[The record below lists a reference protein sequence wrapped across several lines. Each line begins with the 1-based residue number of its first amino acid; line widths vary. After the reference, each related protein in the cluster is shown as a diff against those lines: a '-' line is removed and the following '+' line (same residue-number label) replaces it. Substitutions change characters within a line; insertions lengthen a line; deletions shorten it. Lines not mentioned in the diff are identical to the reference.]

1 MRELMDR
8 KRKIRFLALA
18 LSLLMVLTTVW
29 NGVPAYAGYSAV
41 GQTRDE
47 TEISVQKATASETS
61 QLNKATASEPE
72 KTDKK
77 QKTDS
82 ASKDKIDQ
90 DEISEAD
97 LYRMSDE
104 GTLTREVLCELG
116 AIEPTEKIDVETY
129 FQFTCIVDDEDDQ
142 THTNLKTYVMDK
154 LHITEL
160 TPGALENVAPKT
172 VFFNEQNHMYRRA
185 VVGNTPV
192 YYVGIV
198 NVDGTSYVYYVTS
211 QKNSDRASYSVLKP
225 GEKIDLL
232 YVHKNSYQIRY
243 ELENER
249 TDAPDSDLT
258 ADEVFGGDRMEVVE
272 ENGSY
277 TFKVKIPRGY
287 QATVEVVDSDEAQV
301 ALKGSDPSLG
311 RMMSYYKKAENPNR
325 ILLKEDSPSS
335 MILNGTYEVG
345 PVTKD
350 QTVRVKYHKV
360 DTFTFSAVDWS
371 GTVYAKN
378 GRVYNSVPES
388 WTGTFQSGKS
398 FVWTF
403 LGFSTGGSTFE
414 MDQLELNGEAIEV
427 PMVTLE
433 DTQTVETT
441 TTLSTGTV
449 VTISVYSNHGKNGSS
464 AIRYYTVT
472 ISNCYEDITVSGGN
486 MVGHSHKEIV
496 VRRLTGGTAQYAVN
510 GTAPSAQNGW
520 QKMKSDTLI
529 LRAGAAYRNDTFRF
543 KTDTGFGKPD
553 IRIFPKDALSKLQE
567 NGDNNYIEYLF
578 YSGPGAAGEIRSYQE
593 WLPSYDGYYYFRTT
607 NILTAY
613 MNHSYAQGVVLLEIQ
628 GIPLKVGVAYV
639 SGGDQTDANGNLLSP
654 DSANIV
660 NMPGFDSGGTN
671 GYNTVNNPYVPISTL
686 IPRDLSGKF
695 EFDHWQIVRVN
706 ADGTL
711 GDVKENAVYATGQM
725 AHLTTDTF
733 HNLADCSR
741 WDEREQR
748 SVFTLQAVW
757 KSNNVSAPINYAVHY
772 YVDGQEIYTETHTAN
787 KGAKVIVDAWN
798 SGTGGLSEAVLGV
811 LQGTNNARKDYTDK
825 GTVRYFID
833 RGISTTEL
841 QHLQQD
847 NNALHIYFVT
857 ADIKWTIRKQ
867 WLYTATGVQTAPTG
881 TIRAQIQRKT
891 ADGSGWENVSSP
903 DGVIELTS
911 AGSWK
916 TETGN
921 LPLYKNDNVAEPY
934 TYRVVELDST
944 NNVVEEGNKVS
955 FPDPANTAVNREFLV
970 NYQKQGKVWT
980 ILNAETPTGALKVSN
995 TISGAQGDQTR
1006 FWEFTVRQKVSD
1018 ASEPLLNGMFGGMN
1032 FTDGV
1037 ARFTLKHGESM
1048 IGVGFSAGTKFTVSE
1063 TGANKDGYISTCNKI
1078 FLQEQGNDFAI
1089 LADQT
1094 VSADI
1099 LNAKDLSSVSVFL
1112 KALKYVNNATPSD
1125 AQQYTFYLKDA
1136 SGRQLQSVKN
1146 VQAAVNFQKL
1156 EYSEAGTYT
1165 YYLMEANDGK
1175 ADVQYS
1181 ELVYEADVEVT
1192 EGETSEG
1199 HKLAAAVTYR
1209 IPGGGI
1215 VSGTPEFMNRVNEA
1229 SLTSVR
1235 VIKHWSDNES
1245 EFRPQ
1250 TVKFQL
1256 YKKTGAD
1263 LEPQGDPVEVSAD
1276 ANGIWSYTWGNLD
1289 KNTEWEVA
1297 EVEIPEKYEI
1307 ASAYMENNEWIITN
1321 RLKSS
1326 DVPTAKNVT
1335 VRKVWEDQDSTK
1347 RPAVVNVQLYKDLI
1361 PYETVTLS
1369 ADNNWQFTW
1378 TDLDASAEWT
1388 VDEIDVPE
1396 GYERSI
1402 RTETSDDQAVTTY
1415 TITNKQVTEEP
1426 KPPVQ
1431 EKISITANKVWED
1444 AGYAGRPQSV
1454 KLQLYCDG
1462 EAYGDAVT
1470 VSQDQGWRY
1479 VWTDLE
1485 KDHVWTVGEAENVS
1499 GYNVSVTHDGN
1510 EWVIT
1515 NTRKASGNNSG
1526 NNSGSSDSDDDSDHD
1541 SGNSGNN
1548 SNAGVVDNK
1557 GTAVDDTTSRNGTDP
1572 SEAAG
1577 NTDTDGKTNGNAAAV
1592 APPDAF
1598 VKSGR
1603 LTPGS
1608 ADAAVADAKNMRKKD
1623 RNVPETGDV
1632 THGYLWFLLAGIS
1645 LTGILALI
1653 LGKEHSDRKRKS

>member
-1 MRELMDR
+1 M
-8 KRKIRFLALA
+8 ALV
-18 LSLLMVLTTVW
+18 LSVMMVVTTIFSGVTVYADNAE
-29 NGVPAYAGYSAV
+29 NGWTQQSEE
-41 GQTRDE
+41 QTATASDPVKV
-47 TEISVQKATASETS
+47 SKATASD
-61 QLNKATASEPE
+61 PE
-72 KTDKK
+72 KNNKNAIPSDMT
-77 QKTDS
+77 
-82 ASKDKIDQ
+82 
-90 DEISEAD
+90 EEE
-97 LYRMSDE
+97 LYKLSDE
-104 GTLTREVLCELG
+104 GKLTKAVLTGLG
-116 AIEPTEKIDVETY
+116 AIEPQEKISVEKY
-129 FQFTCIVDDEDDQ
+129 IDFTCIVDDEDNQ
-142 THTNLKTYVMDK
+142 NHTELKTYVMEK
-154 LHITEL
+154 MGFTEL

-192 YYVGIV
+192 YYVGIA
-198 NVDGTSYVYYVTS
+198 NVGGTKYVYYVTS
-211 QKNSDRASYSVLKP
+211 QKNTDRTSYSVLKP
-225 GEKIDLL
+225 GEMIDLL
-232 YVHKNSYQIRY
+232 YVHKNSYQIHY
-243 ELENER
+243 DLENER
-249 TDAPDSDLT
+249 TDAPNSDLT

-287 QATVEVVDSDEAQV
+287 QAEVEVVDSVREKV
-301 ALKGSDPSLG
+301 PFRGSNPSLG
-311 RMMSYYKKAENPNR
+311 RMMSYYKKPENPDQ

-335 MILNGTYEVG
+335 MILNGTYEVSS
-345 PVTKD
+345 VTKD
-350 QTVRVKYHKV
+350 QIVRVKYRKV
-360 DTFTFSAVDWS
+360 DTFTFSAADWK
-371 GTVYAKN
+371 GTAYANKDAHRIW
-378 GRVYNSVPES
+378 GSVPES
-388 WTGTFQSGKS
+388 WTGTFQSGDS

-403 LGFSTGGSTFE
+403 KGWSTGGATYE

-427 PMVTLE
+427 PMVTMA
-433 DTQTVETT
+433 DTQTVTAT

-449 VTISVYSNHGKNGSS
+449 VKIAVSSNDGKNGST
-464 AIRYYTVT
+464 AVRDYTVT
-472 ISNCYEDITVSGGN
+472 ISNCYENITVSGGN

-510 GTAPSAQNGW
+510 GTAPSSPDGW
-520 QKMKSDTLI
+520 HMMESDTLI
-529 LRAGAAYRNDTFRF
+529 LRKGGDAYRNDTFRF

-553 IRIFPKDALSKLQE
+553 IRLLPKDALSTLQENDVHE
-567 NGDNNYIEYLF
+567 NGDNNYIEYLS
-578 YSGPGAAGEIRSYQE
+578 YSGPEAAVVIRSYQE

-607 NILTAY
+607 GGLKEY
-613 MNHSYAQGVVLLEIQ
+613 MNHSDAQGVVLLEIQ
-628 GIPLKVGVAYV
+628 GIPTKVGVAYI
-639 SGGDQTDANGNLLSP
+639 SGGDQTDGNGNLLSP
-654 DSANIV
+654 ASANIV

-671 GYNTVNNPYVPISTL
+671 GYNTVNNQYVPISTL

-695 EFDHWQIVRVN
+695 EFDHWQIVTVN
-706 ADGTL
+706 GDGTL
-711 GDVKENAVYATGQM
+711 GNVKENAVYKTGQM
-725 AHLTTDTF
+725 THLTTDTF

-741 WDEREQR
+741 WDENEQR

-798 SGTGGLSEAVLGV
+798 SGTGGLSKAVLGV
-811 LQGTNNARKDYTDK
+811 LKGTNNAEKDYTDG

-841 QHLQQD
+841 QDLQQD

-867 WLYTATGVQTAPTG
+867 WLFTATGAQTAPTE

-891 ADGSGWENVSSP
+891 AGGSGWENVSSP
-903 DGVIELTS
+903 DGGVIELTS

-934 TYRVVELDST
+934 TYRVVELDPT
-944 NNVVEEGNKVS
+944 NSVVEEGNKVS
-955 FPDPANTAVNREFLV
+955 FPDPAREFLV

-995 TISGAQGDQTR
+995 IISGAQGDQTR
-1006 FWEFTVRQKVSD
+1006 SWKFTVTQKVSD
-1018 ASEPLLNGMFGGMN
+1018 ASEPLLNGMFGGME

-1048 IGVGFSAGTKFTVSE
+1048 IGVGLSAGTKFTVTE
-1063 TGANKDGYISTCNKI
+1063 TGANKDGYISTCNGEA
-1078 FLQEQGNDFAI
+1078 LEEQGNNFVI
-1089 LADQT
+1089 KADQT

-1099 LNAKDLSSVSVFL
+1099 LNEKDLSSVSVFL

-1125 AQQYTFYLKDA
+1125 AQKYTFYLKDA

-1165 YYLMEANDGK
+1165 YYLMEANDGE

-1192 EGETSEG
+1192 EVETSEG

-1250 TVKFQL
+1250 TVRFQL

-1263 LEPQGDPVEVSAD
+1263 LKPQGDPVEVRAD
-1276 ANGIWSYTWGNLD
+1276 LNGIWSYTWGNLD

-1361 PYETVTLS
+1361 PYGTVTLS

-1402 RTETSDDQAVTTY
+1402 RMETSDDQVVTTY

-1444 AGYAGRPQSV
+1444 GICGAS
-1454 KLQLYCDG
+1454 
-1462 EAYGDAVT
+1462 
-1470 VSQDQGWRY
+1470 
-1479 VWTDLE
+1479 
-1485 KDHVWTVGEAENVS
+1485 TVG
-1499 GYNVSVTHDGN
+1499 
-1510 EWVIT
+1510 
-1515 NTRKASGNNSG
+1515 KAS
-1526 NNSGSSDSDDDSDHD
+1526 
-1541 SGNSGNN
+1541 
-1548 SNAGVVDNK
+1548 
-1557 GTAVDDTTSRNGTDP
+1557 AVP
-1572 SEAAG
+1572 
-1577 NTDTDGKTNGNAAAV
+1577 
-1592 APPDAF
+1592 
-1598 VKSGR
+1598 
-1603 LTPGS
+1603 
-1608 ADAAVADAKNMRKKD
+1608 
-1623 RNVPETGDV
+1623 
-1632 THGYLWFLLAGIS
+1632 
-1645 LTGILALI
+1645 
-1653 LGKEHSDRKRKS
+1653 

>member
-1 MRELMDR
+1 MDR

-29 NGVPAYAGYSAV
+29 NGVPAYAGYSAK
-41 GQTRDE
+41 GPREE
-47 TEISVQKATASETS
+47 TEHSAQKATASEPS
-61 QLNKATASEPE
+61 RSDKATALEPE
-72 KTDKK
+72 KSEKK
-77 QKTDS
+77 QKTDP
-82 ASKDKIDQ
+82 ASKDRIDQ

-104 GTLTREVLCELG
+104 GTLTRAVLCELG
-116 AIEPTEKIDVETY
+116 VIEPTETIDVDAY
-129 FQFTCIVDDEDDQ
+129 FQFTCIVDEEDDQ
-142 THTNLKTYVMDK
+142 THTDLKQYVMND

-160 TPGALENVAPKT
+160 APGALENVAPKT
-172 VFFNEQNHMYRRA
+172 VFFNGQNHMYRRA

-198 NVDGTSYVYYVTS
+198 NVNGTPYVYYVTS
-211 QKNSDRASYSVLKP
+211 QKNTDRASYSVLKP

-232 YVHKNSYQIRY
+232 YIHKNSCQIHY

-258 ADEVFGGDRMEVVE
+258 ADEVFGGERMEVVE

-287 QATVEVVDSDEAQV
+287 QATVEVVDSDGAQV
-301 ALKGSDPSLG
+301 ALKGSDLSLG
-311 RMMSYYKKAENPNR
+311 RMMSYYKKTEDPNR

-335 MILNGTYEVG
+335 MILNGTYEAG

-350 QTVRVKYHKV
+350 QTVRVKYRKV
-360 DTFTFSAVDWS
+360 DTFTFSAADWK
-371 GTVYAKN
+371 GTAYANKDAHRIW
-378 GRVYNSVPES
+378 GSVPES
-388 WTGTFQSGKS
+388 WTGTFQSGDS
-398 FVWTF
+398 FEWTF
-403 LGFSTGGSTFE
+403 QGFSTGGHTYE

-427 PMVTLE
+427 PMVTLA
-433 DTQTVETT
+433 DTQEVTAT

-449 VTISVYSNHGKNGSS
+449 VTISVYSNHGTNGGS

-472 ISNCYEDITVSGGN
+472 ISNCYENITVSGGN
-486 MVGHSHKEIV
+486 MVGHRHKEIV
-496 VRRLTGGTAQYAVN
+496 VRRLTGGTAQYAAN

-529 LRAGAAYRNDTFRF
+529 LRAGDAYRNDTFRF

-553 IRIFPKDALSKLQE
+553 IRILPKDALSKLQE
-567 NGDNNYIEYLF
+567 NGDSDYIEYLS

-607 NILTAY
+607 GRLTGY
-613 MNHSYAQGVVLLEIQ
+613 MNHSNAQGVVLLEIQ
-628 GIPLKVGVAYV
+628 GIPLKVGVAYI
-639 SGGDQTDANGNLLSP
+639 SGGDQTDGNGNLLSP
-654 DSANIV
+654 ASANIV

-671 GYNTVNNPYVPISTL
+671 GYNTVNNQYVPISTL

-706 ADGTL
+706 GDGTL
-711 GDVKENAVYATGQM
+711 GDVKENAVYMTGQM

-733 HNLADCSR
+733 HNLADRSR
-741 WDEREQR
+741 WDEGEQR

-798 SGTGGLSEAVLGV
+798 TGTGGLSKAVLGV
-811 LQGTNNARKDYTDK
+811 LKGTNNAGKDYTDG

-841 QHLQQD
+841 QDLQQD

-867 WLYTATGVQTAPTG
+867 WLFTATGAQTAPTE
-881 TIRAQIQRKT
+881 TIRARIQRKT
-891 ADGSGWENVSSP
+891 AGGSGWENVSSP
-903 DGVIELTS
+903 DGGVIELTS

-934 TYRVVELDST
+934 TYRVVELDCT
-944 NNVVEEGNKVS
+944 NSVVEEGNKVS
-955 FPDPANTAVNREFLV
+955 FSDPASTAVNREFLV

-995 TISGAQGDQTR
+995 TVSGAQGDQSR
-1006 FWEFTVRQKVSD
+1006 SWEFTVTQKVSD
-1018 ASEPLLNGMFGGMN
+1018 ASEPLLNGVFGGME

-1048 IGVGFSAGTKFTVSE
+1048 IGVGLPAGAEFTVSE
-1063 TGANKDGYISTCNKI
+1063 TGANKDGYISTCNGVA
-1078 FLQEQGNDFAI
+1078 LEEQGKDYEI
-1089 LADQT
+1089 QADQT

-1099 LNAKDLSSVSVFL
+1099 LNKKDLSSTSVFL
-1112 KALKYVNNATPSD
+1112 KALKYVNRATPSD
-1125 AQQYTFYLKDA
+1125 AQKYTFYLKDA
-1136 SGRQLQSVKN
+1136 SGRQIQSVKN
-1146 VQAAVNFQKL
+1146 VQAAVNFQEL

-1165 YYLMEANDGK
+1165 YYLMEANDGEE
-1175 ADVQYS
+1175 DVQYS

-1192 EGETSEG
+1192 EVETSEG
-1199 HKLAAAVTYR
+1199 YKLAAAVTYR

-1235 VIKHWSDNES
+1235 VVKHWSDNES

-1250 TVKFQL
+1250 TVRF
-1256 YKKTGAD
+1256 
-1263 LEPQGDPVEVSAD
+1263 
-1276 ANGIWSYTWGNLD
+1276 
-1289 KNTEWEVA
+1289 
-1297 EVEIPEKYEI
+1297 
-1307 ASAYMENNEWIITN
+1307 
-1321 RLKSS
+1321 
-1326 DVPTAKNVT
+1326 
-1335 VRKVWEDQDSTK
+1335 
-1347 RPAVVNVQLYKDLI
+1347 QLYKDLV
-1361 PYETVTLS
+1361 PYGTVTLS
-1369 ADNNWQFTW
+1369 SDNNWQFTW

-1402 RTETSDDQAVTTY
+1402 RMEISDDQAVTTC

-1444 AGYAGRPQSV
+1444 AGYTGRPQSV
-1454 KLQLYCDG
+1454 KLQLYRDG

-1470 VSQDQGWRY
+1470 VSQVQGWRY
-1479 VWTDLE
+1479 VWKDLE

-1499 GYNVSVTHDGN
+1499 GYDVSVTHDGN
-1510 EWVIT
+1510 EWVIM
-1515 NTRKASGNNSG
+1515 NTRKASGNHSG
-1526 NNSGSSDSDDDSDHD
+1526 IGGSDDDTDD
-1541 SGNSGNN
+1541 DDGGSGNHKNPSETAGNP
-1548 SNAGVVDNK
+1548 D
-1557 GTAVDDTTSRNGTDP
+1557 TDEAVDRDSDVIVPLEPVVTNEDPTSDSVDPAGTYMK
-1572 SEAAG
+1572 
-1577 NTDTDGKTNGNAAAV
+1577 NT
-1592 APPDAF
+1592 
-1598 VKSGR
+1598 
-1603 LTPGS
+1603 
-1608 ADAAVADAKNMRKKD
+1608 RKRD
-1623 RNVPETGDV
+1623 SNVPATGDV
-1632 THGYLWFLLAGIS
+1632 THGYLWLLLAGIS
-1645 LTGILALI
+1645 LAALLALI
-1653 LGKEHSDRKRKS
+1653 IGKKYADRKRRNV

>member
-1 MRELMDR
+1 MKNRMR
-8 KRKIRFLALA
+8 KTRFMALV
-18 LSLLMVLTTVW
+18 LSVMMVVTTIFSGVTVYADNAE
-29 NGVPAYAGYSAV
+29 NGWTQQSEE
-41 GQTRDE
+41 QTATASDPVKV
-47 TEISVQKATASETS
+47 SKATASD
-61 QLNKATASEPE
+61 PE
-72 KTDKK
+72 KNNKNAIPDDMT
-77 QKTDS
+77 
-82 ASKDKIDQ
+82 
-90 DEISEAD
+90 EEE
-97 LYRMSDE
+97 LYKLSDE
-104 GTLTREVLCELG
+104 GKLTKAVLTGLG
-116 AIEPTEKIDVETY
+116 AIEPQEKINVEDY
-129 FQFTCIVDDEDDQ
+129 IDFTCIVDDEDDQ
-142 THTNLKTYVMDK
+142 NHTDLKRYVMDN

-160 TPGALENVAPKT
+160 NPGALENVAPKT
-172 VFFNEQNHMYRRA
+172 VFVNGQNHMYRRA

-198 NVDGTSYVYYVTS
+198 NVGGTEYVYYVTS
-211 QKNSDRASYSVLKP
+211 QKNTDRASYSVLKP

-249 TDAPDSDLT
+249 TDAPDPDLT

-287 QATVEVVDSDEAQV
+287 RATVEVVDSDGAKV
-301 ALKGSDPSLG
+301 DLKGSDPSLG
-311 RMMSYYKKAENPNR
+311 KMMSYYKKSEDPNR

-335 MILNGTYEVG
+335 MILNGTYEAG

-350 QTVRVKYHKV
+350 QTVRVKYRKV
-360 DTFTFSAVDWS
+360 DTFTFSAADWK
-371 GTVYAKN
+371 GTAYANKDAHRIW
-378 GRVYNSVPES
+378 GSVPES
-388 WTGTFQSGKS
+388 WTGTFQSGDS

-403 LGFSTGGSTFE
+403 KGWSTGGATYE

-427 PMVTLE
+427 PMVTMA
-433 DTQTVETT
+433 DTQTVTAT

-449 VTISVYSNHGKNGSS
+449 VKIAVSSNDGINGTTAVRS
-464 AIRYYTVT
+464 YTVT
-472 ISNCYEDITVSGGN
+472 ISNCYENITVSGGN
-486 MVGHSHKEIV
+486 MVGHRHKEIV

-529 LRAGAAYRNDTFRF
+529 LRAGDAYRNDTFRF

-553 IRIFPKDALSKLQE
+553 IRILPKDALSKLQE
-567 NGDNNYIEYLF
+567 NGDNDYIEYLF

-607 NILTAY
+607 GRLKEY
-613 MNHSYAQGVVLLEIQ
+613 MNHSDAQGVVLLEIQ

-654 DSANIV
+654 ASANIV

-798 SGTGGLSEAVLGV
+798 SGTGGLSKAVLGV
-811 LQGTNNARKDYTDK
+811 LKGTNNAGKDYTDG

-841 QHLQQD
+841 QDLQQD

-867 WLYTATGVQTAPTG
+867 WLFTATGAQTAPTE
-881 TIRAQIQRKT
+881 TIQAQIQRKT

-903 DGVIELTS
+903 DGGVIELTS

-934 TYRVVELDST
+934 TYRVVELDPT
-944 NNVVEEGNKVS
+944 NSVVEEGNKVS
-955 FPDPANTAVNREFLV
+955 FPDPAREFLV

-1006 FWEFTVRQKVSD
+1006 SWEFTVRQKVSD

-1048 IGVGFSAGTKFTVSE
+1048 IGVGLSAGTEFTVIE
-1063 TGANKDGYISTCNKI
+1063 TGANKDGYISTCNGES
-1078 FLQEQGNDFAI
+1078 LEEQGKDFEI
-1089 LADQT
+1089 PADQT

-1099 LNAKDLSSVSVFL
+1099 LNNKDLSSVSVFL

-1125 AQQYTFYLKDA
+1125 AQKYTFYLKDA
-1136 SGRQLQSVKN
+1136 SGRQIQSVQN
-1146 VQAAVNFQKL
+1146 VQAAVNFQELK
-1156 EYSEAGTYT
+1156 YSEVGTYT
-1165 YYLMEANDGK
+1165 YYLMEANDGD

-1192 EGETSEG
+1192 EVETSEG
-1199 HKLAAAVTYR
+1199 YKLAAAVTYR

-1245 EFRPQ
+1245 ELRPQ
-1250 TVKFQL
+1250 TVRFQL
-1256 YKKTGAD
+1256 YKKTGAG
-1263 LEPQGDPVEVSAD
+1263 LEAQGKPVEVSAD
-1276 ANGIWSYTWGNLD
+1276 LNGIWSYTWANLD

-1297 EVEIPEKYEI
+1297 ETEIPEKYEI
-1307 ASAYMENNEWIITN
+1307 ASAYMEHNEWIITN

-1326 DVPTAKNVT
+1326 DAPTAKNVT

-1347 RPAVVNVQLYKDLI
+1347 RPAVVNVQLYKDLV
-1361 PYETVTLS
+1361 PYGTVTLS
-1369 ADNNWQFTW
+1369 EDNNWQFTW

-1388 VDEIDVPE
+1388 LDEIDVPE

-1402 RTETSDDQAVTTY
+1402 RMETSDDQAVTTC

-1444 AGYAGRPQSV
+1444 AGYTGRPQTV
-1454 KLQLYCDG
+1454 KLQLYRDG

-1470 VSQDQGWRY
+1470 VSQAQGWRY

-1485 KDHVWTVGEAENVS
+1485 KDHVWTVGEVENVS
-1499 GYNVSVTHDGN
+1499 GYDVSVTHDGN

-1515 NTRKASGNNSG
+1515 NTRKASGIG
-1526 NNSGSSDSDDDSDHD
+1526 GSDDDTDD
-1541 SGNSGNN
+1541 DDGGSGNHKN
-1548 SNAGVVDNK
+1548 
-1557 GTAVDDTTSRNGTDP
+1557 P
-1572 SEAAG
+1572 SETAG
-1577 NTDTDGKTNGNAAAV
+1577 NPDTDEAVNRDSAIIVPSEPVVTNEDPTSDSEDPVETDMNN
-1592 APPDAF
+1592 
-1598 VKSGR
+1598 
-1603 LTPGS
+1603 T
-1608 ADAAVADAKNMRKKD
+1608 RKRD
-1623 RNVPETGDV
+1623 RNVPATGDV
-1632 THGYLWFLLAGIS
+1632 THGHLWLLLAGIS
-1645 LTGILALI
+1645 LAALLALI
-1653 LGKEHSDRKRKS
+1653 LGKKYADRKRRNR

>member
-1 MRELMDR
+1 MTELMDR

-41 GQTRDE
+41 GQTREE
-47 TEISVQKATASETS
+47 TEISVQKATASEPS

-77 QKTDS
+77 QKTDP

-90 DEISEAD
+90 DEISAAD

-104 GTLTREVLCELG
+104 GTLTRAVLCELG
-116 AIEPTEKIDVETY
+116 VIEPTEKIDVNKY
-129 FQFTCIVDDEDDQ
+129 FQFTCIVDDEDKQ
-142 THTNLKTYVMDK
+142 THTDLKQYVMDD

-160 TPGALENVAPKT
+160 TPGALENAAPKT
-172 VFFNEQNHMYRRA
+172 VFFNGQNHMYRRA
-185 VVGNTPV
+185 VVENTPV

-198 NVDGTSYVYYVTS
+198 NVNGTPYVYYVTS

-225 GEKIDLL
+225 EEKIDLL

-243 ELENER
+243 ELKNER
-249 TDAPDSDLT
+249 PDAPDSDLT
-258 ADEVFGGDRMEVVE
+258 ADEVFGGDRLEVVE

-287 QATVEVVDSDEAQV
+287 QATVEVVDSDGAQV

-311 RMMSYYKKAENPNR
+311 RMMSYYKKAEDPNR

-335 MILNGTYEVG
+335 MILNGTYEAG

-350 QTVRVKYHKV
+350 QTVRVKYRKV
-360 DTFTFSAVDWS
+360 DTFTFSAADWK
-371 GTVYAKN
+371 GTAYANKDAHRIW
-378 GRVYNSVPES
+378 GSVPES
-388 WTGTFQSGKS
+388 WTGTFQSGDS
-398 FVWTF
+398 FEWTF
-403 LGFSTGGSTFE
+403 QGFSTGGHTYE

-427 PMVTLE
+427 PMVTLA
-433 DTQTVETT
+433 DTQEVTAT

-449 VTISVYSNHGKNGSS
+449 VKISVRSNQGTNGGS
-464 AIRYYTVT
+464 AIRYYTVS

-486 MVGHSHKEIV
+486 MVGHRHKEIV

-520 QKMKSDTLI
+520 QKMKSDALI
-529 LRAGAAYRNDTFRF
+529 LRAGDAYRNDTFRF

-553 IRIFPKDALSKLQE
+553 IRILPKDALSKLQE
-567 NGDNNYIEYLF
+567 NGDNDYIEYLS

-607 NILTAY
+607 GRLKEY
-613 MNHSYAQGVVLLEIQ
+613 MNHSDAQGVVLLEIQ
-628 GIPLKVGVAYV
+628 GIPLKVGVAYI
-639 SGGDQTDANGNLLSP
+639 SGGDQTDGNGNLSSP
-654 DSANIV
+654 ASANIV

-671 GYNTVNNPYVPISTL
+671 GYNTVNNQYVPISTL

-711 GDVKENAVYATGQM
+711 GEVKENAVYTTGQM

-733 HNLADCSR
+733 YNLADCSR

-798 SGTGGLSEAVLGV
+798 SGTGGLSKAVLGV
-811 LQGTNNARKDYTDK
+811 LKGTNNAGKDYTDG

-841 QHLQQD
+841 QDLQQD

-857 ADIKWTIRKQ
+857 ADTRWTIRKQ
-867 WLYTATGVQTAPTG
+867 WLFTATGVQTAPTD

-903 DGVIELTS
+903 DGGVIELRS
-911 AGSWK
+911 AGGWK
-916 TETGN
+916 AETGN

-934 TYRVVELDST
+934 TYRVVELDRT
-944 NNVVEEGNKVS
+944 NSVVEEGNKVS

-980 ILNAETPTGALKVSN
+980 VLNAETPTGALKVSN
-995 TISGAQGDQTR
+995 TVSGAQGDQTR
-1006 FWEFTVRQKVSD
+1006 SWEFTVTQKVSD
-1018 ASEPLLNGMFGGMN
+1018 ASEPLLNGMFGGME

-1048 IGVGFSAGTKFTVSE
+1048 IGVGLSAGTKFTVTE
-1063 TGANKDGYISTCNKI
+1063 TGANKDGYISTCNGEA
-1078 FLQEQGNDFAI
+1078 LEEQGNNFVI
-1089 LADQT
+1089 KADQT

-1099 LNAKDLSSVSVFL
+1099 LNQKDLSSVSVFL

-1125 AQQYTFYLKDA
+1125 AQKYTFYLKDA

-1165 YYLMEANDGK
+1165 YYLMEANDGE

-1192 EGETSEG
+1192 EVETSEG
-1199 HKLAAAVTYR
+1199 YKLAAAVTYR

-1250 TVKFQL
+1250 TVRFQL

-1263 LEPQGDPVEVSAD
+1263 LEPQGDPVEVRAD
-1276 ANGIWSYTWGNLD
+1276 LNGIWSYTWANLD

-1361 PYETVTLS
+1361 PYGTVTLS

-1402 RTETSDDQAVTTY
+1402 RMETSDDQVVTTY

-1444 AGYAGRPQSV
+1444 ARYAGRPQSV
-1454 KLQLYCDG
+1454 KLQLYRDG

-1470 VSQDQGWRY
+1470 VSQAQGWRY

-1515 NTRKASGNNSG
+1515 NTRKASGIG
-1526 NNSGSSDSDDDSDHD
+1526 GSDDDTNDD
-1541 SGNSGNN
+1541 DGGSGNHKN
-1548 SNAGVVDNK
+1548 
-1557 GTAVDDTTSRNGTDP
+1557 P
-1572 SEAAG
+1572 SETAG
-1577 NTDTDGKTNGNAAAV
+1577 NPDTDEAVNRDSAVIVPSEPVVTNEDPTSDSV
-1592 APPDAF
+1592 D
-1598 VKSGR
+1598 
-1603 LTPGS
+1603 S
-1608 ADAAVADAKNMRKKD
+1608 ARTDMKNTRKRD
-1623 RNVPETGDV
+1623 SNVPATGDV
-1632 THGYLWFLLAGIS
+1632 THGYLWLLLAGIS
-1645 LTGILALI
+1645 LAALLALI
-1653 LGKEHSDRKRKS
+1653 LGKKYADRKRRNV